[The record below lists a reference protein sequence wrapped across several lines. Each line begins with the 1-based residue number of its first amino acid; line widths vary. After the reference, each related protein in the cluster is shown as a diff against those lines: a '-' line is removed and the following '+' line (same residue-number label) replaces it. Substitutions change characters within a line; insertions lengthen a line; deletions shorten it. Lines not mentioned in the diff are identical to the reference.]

1 MNILKKLRF
10 FKVFPMGNKKGLSP
24 LVATMLLVVF
34 ALVIGTITMNWGRS
48 YVEKMKEEP
57 EVQEFVDSAVVISI
71 KDLDTPLKKLQLNYI
86 TGIITHEEYIEQ
98 EKSLLANG

>member
-1 MNILKKLRF
+1 MNVEKPLF
-10 FKVFPMGNKKGLSP
+10 SNFPLGNKRALSP
-24 LVATMLLVVF
+24 LVATILLVVF

-57 EVQEFVDSAVVISI
+57 EVKEFVDSAVVISI
-71 KDLDTPLKKLQLNYI
+71 KDLDTPLKKLQLNHI
-86 TGIITHEEYIEQ
+86 TGIITREEYIEQ